1 MEPQVRYSEGDF
13 LFIDQDR
20 VKGNVME
27 EKSRESGL
35 LIRSRVKEPSL
46 VSFSVRT
53 RNESAQKLRKIPQ
66 HYQAVT
72 LVQSM

>member
-1 MEPQVRYSEGDF
+1 MEPQVRYSKGDF

-53 RNESAQKLRKIPQ
+53 RNESVQKLRKIPQ

>member
-1 MEPQVRYSEGDF
+1 MEPQVRYSKGDF
-13 LFIDQDR
+13 LFIDQGR
-20 VKGNVME
+20 AKGNVIE
-27 EKSRESGL
+27 EKLRESGL

-53 RNESAQKLRKIPQ
+53 RNERAQKLRKIPH

-72 LVQSM
+72 LIQSV